1 LILSSLTSA
10 LPDKYDLDY
19 LVYNSSDN
27 ILQEEIIWNT
37 EIIQL
42 YKRLLLKKF
51 DSWVKEQYQ
60 KSLEMRRNG

>member
-27 ILQEEIIWNT
+27 VLQEEIIWNT
-37 EIIQL
+37 EITQL
-42 YKRLLLKKF
+42 YKRLLLRKF
-51 DSWVKEQYQ
+51 DNWIKEQYQ